1 MQIAPWAKIFSS
13 DLCVLSFDKLI
24 YKPVLMAYSKVA
36 SVGMSKSYC
45 NNTFFLQKDTAC
57 CMLKFIV
64 ILPHFNKLCLPLSF
78 PRVLLSITS
87 QKFLFY
93 SSYILN
99 RNSLKLCM
107 LVYIAM
113 TFCIRLFL
121 KELLL
126 FGLEYFI
133 KRFVCTTPTF

>member
-13 DLCVLSFDKLI
+13 DLYVLSFDKLI

-36 SVGMSKSYC
+36 SVGMLKSYC
-45 NNTFFLQKDTAC
+45 SNTFFLQKDTAC

-78 PRVLLSITS
+78 PRVLLSITP

-99 RNSLKLCM
+99 RNSLKLCI
-107 LVYIAM
+107 LAANYHTEI
-113 TFCIRLFL
+113 CISLWHFVS
-121 KELLL
+121 
-126 FGLEYFI
+126 GYFW
-133 KRFVCTTPTF
+133 RSYCSLA